1 MSKNKKGAN
10 QPTDNELFALKTK
23 ISQKI
28 NADILAASTA
38 KTKDTLKKGFT
49 PTTVREKMFHV
60 LFRGAP

>member
-1 MSKNKKGAN
+1 MYKNTNGSKL
-10 QPTDNELFALKTK
+10 PTDNEFFALQMK

-38 KTKDTLKKGFT
+38 KKKDTLKKGFT